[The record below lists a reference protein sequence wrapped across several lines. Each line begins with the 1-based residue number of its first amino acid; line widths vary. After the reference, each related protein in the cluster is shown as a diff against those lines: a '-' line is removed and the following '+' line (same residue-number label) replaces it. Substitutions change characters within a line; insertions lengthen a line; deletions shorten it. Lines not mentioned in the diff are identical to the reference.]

1 MRGGSRIRVGKGG
14 LSSPGGRTS
23 VTGGGVANLETET
36 MRAYRLLSLSALL
49 VGLSALTA
57 CGGGGG
63 GGASPGVG
71 TAALTGRV
79 TLRDGT
85 SSNLGGIVLTMPR
98 TGRTIV
104 TAPDG
109 SFSFGAIPTGT
120 ITIRLLSTAATV
132 STQGG
137 GADDGPNHD
146 VGDDNGGNGDGVD
159 DNGGD
164 DVNDDNGVD
173 AIDDDA
179 NDDGDDND
187 TGDDDFDVVGI
198 TDGEKLEIR
207 LRVNGDVIESVDC
220 SRSNSDDREAEV
232 RMTRSVDS
240 DDADVTG
247 EIETESRTDRQRL
260 KIEVEHLTVGRV
272 VKAILTLA
280 GVEADLGSRT
290 ADAFGEVEWDLN
302 TNDGDV
308 LPHGVTTVAELAGA
322 DVRVED
328 AGNGT
333 ILTFGTVPETPA
345 ATDGD
350 GDGSDDDS
358 DDDDGHGE
366 GRARLTRA
374 SGAVGEAYVEVSV
387 RPDQGDRQRFKA
399 EIDHQTAG
407 LEVDVWLEDPANLG
421 TLSKI
426 GSITV
431 GSEGEGELELDT
443 HEGAGLPY
451 GVASVQS
458 LVGLQVELRTT
469 ADVVLFSGLV
479 PTVVTD

>member
-1 MRGGSRIRVGKGG
+1 MHAFRILTLSGLVLG
-14 LSSPGGRTS
+14 LST
-23 VTGGGVANLETET
+23 
-36 MRAYRLLSLSALL
+36 
-49 VGLSALTA
+49 LTA
-57 CGGGGG
+57 CGGGAGG
-63 GGASPGVG
+63 TSPGVG
-71 TAALTGRV
+71 TARLTGRV
-79 TLRDGT
+79 ALRDGT
-85 SSNLGGIVLTMPR
+85 SSNLGGILLTMPR
-98 TGRTIV
+98 TGTTVV
-104 TAPDG
+104 TAADG
-109 SFSFGAIPTGT
+109 SFDFGAIPTGT
-120 ITIRLLSTAATV
+120 ITVRLGTMAASV
-132 STQGG
+132 RTQAN
-137 GADDGPNHD
+137 GADDMPNHD
-146 VGDDNGGNGDGVD
+146 VGDDDGGNGDGTD

-173 AIDDDA
+173 AIDDDS

-187 TGDDDFDVVGI
+187 TGDDDFDIVGI
-198 TDGEKLEIR
+198 TDGEKVEIHMS
-207 LRVNGDVIESVDC
+207 VNGGVIESLDC
-220 SRSNSDDREAEV
+220 SRSSSDDREAEV

-240 DDADVTG
+240 DDGDVEG

-260 KIEVEHLTVGRV
+260 KIEVEHLAVGRV
-272 VKAILTLA
+272 VRAIVTLA

-333 ILTFGTVPETPA
+333 ILVVGTVPETPA

-374 SGAVGEAYVEVSV
+374 DGAVGEAYVAVSV

-407 LEVDVWLEDPANLG
+407 LAVDVWLEDPANAG
-421 TLSKI
+421 TLGKI
-426 GSITV
+426 GSMTV

-451 GVASVQS
+451 GVASVQI
-458 LVGLQVELRTT
+458 LVGLRVELRTT
-469 ADVVLFSGLV
+469 ANVVLFSGLV

>member
-1 MRGGSRIRVGKGG
+1 MQASRF
-14 LSSPGGRTS
+14 
-23 VTGGGVANLETET
+23 
-36 MRAYRLLSLSALL
+36 LSLSGLVLAL
-49 VGLSALTA
+49 GTLTA
-57 CGGGGG
+57 CGGGSGG
-63 GGASPGVG
+63 TSPGVG
-71 TAALTGRV
+71 TASLTGRV
-79 TLRDGT
+79 VLRDGT
-85 SSNLGGIVLTMPR
+85 SSNLGGLLLTMPR
-98 TGRTIV
+98 TGRTIM
-104 TAPDG
+104 TAADG

-120 ITIRLLSTAATV
+120 VAVRLGALAASVT
-132 STQGG
+132 TQADGD
-137 GADDGPNHD
+137 DDGPNHD

-159 DNGGD
+159 DIDGD
-164 DVNDDNGVD
+164 DVNDDSGVD
-173 AIDDDA
+173 AIDDDQ

-187 TGDDDFDVVGI
+187 TGDDDFDIVGI
-198 TDGEKLEIR
+198 TDGESIEIHMS
-207 LRVNGDVIESVDC
+207 VNGGKIESLDC

-247 EIETESRTDRQRL
+247 KIETEARLDRQRL

-272 VKAILTLA
+272 VRAFVTLA

-308 LPHGVTTVAELAGA
+308 LPHGVTTVEELAGA

-328 AGNGT
+328 AGDAT
-333 ILTFGTVPETPA
+333 ILVFGTVPETPA
-345 ATDGD
+345 STDGD

-374 SGAVGEAYVEVSV
+374 DGAVGEAYVEVSV
-387 RPDQGDRQRFKA
+387 RPDQGDRQRFNA
-399 EIDHQTAG
+399 EIEHQTAG
-407 LEVDVWLEDPANLG
+407 LEVDVWLEDPTNLG
-421 TLSKI
+421 TLTKI
-426 GSITV
+426 GSMTV

-443 HEGAGLPY
+443 QEGAGLPY
-451 GVASVQS
+451 GVASVHS
-458 LVGLQVELRTT
+458 LVGLRVELRTT

-479 PTVVTD
+479 PAVVTD